1 MPASSTEVN
10 TLMENLVQY
19 FEYDFRNLVVKL
31 QTEEVP
37 SKKIDTLLN
46 EIGLQYG
53 YRQKHKRIDLFII
66 TDHKLFMIARLKY
79 GI

>member
-1 MPASSTEVN
+1 
-10 TLMENLVQY
+10 MEKSIHY
-19 FEYDFRNLVVKL
+19 FEYGMRDLILKL
-31 QTEEVP
+31 KTEEFP
-37 SKKIDTLLN
+37 NKKIDTLLN